1 MDQAMPLVSDIS
13 GCAGRQTETPHT
25 RPRLLFV
32 TTRFMF
38 PVVGGDLLRPF
49 HICQELSKRFD
60 ITLVS
65 LCANKAD
72 LTADY
77 DRSVFAEVHRF
88 YLPRWKS
95 LLQVVAG
102 LFRKRPLQVSYYAH
116 AEASR
121 FLRTVWRQYDH
132 GISHLIR
139 GAALVG
145 EVDERWLLEMTDSFA
160 LSYLRISRNQLR
172 LNPLRWLYNEERRRL
187 EYYEREMVRR
197 YRAVVVISSAD
208 ANHVGRSQHLHVVPN
223 GVDLMRL
230 GADDHLKLESRGRTI
245 LFIGKMDYSPNF
257 EACRYFIREILP
269 ALPKEITFKIVGK
282 SSDRAL
288 RRLTRGNPRV
298 SATGYVESIA
308 SAAEGVFCGVAPIRS
323 GAGLPNK
330 VLEYMALGL
339 PTVASEMAN
348 MGMGTVHGHHLLVAT
363 SRSEWVQYVMQ
374 LYREPML
381 RHKYSANGWRYVSRH
396 HSWGVIGQRYTDL
409 IKREVNCG

>member
-1 MDQAMPLVSDIS
+1 MGGNIGAQSAELE
-13 GCAGRQTETPHT
+13 Q

-65 LCANKAD
+65 LCANKAE
-72 LTADY
+72 LTAEY
-77 DRSVFAEVHRF
+77 DSSVFVEVHRF

-95 LLQVVAG
+95 LMQVMAG
-102 LFRKRPLQVSYYAH
+102 LFSRRPLQLSYYAH

-121 FLRTVWRQYDH
+121 FLRHVWRQYDY

-139 GAALVG
+139 GAALIG
-145 EVDERWLLEMTDSFA
+145 EIDQRWILEMTDSFA
-160 LSYLRISRNQLR
+160 LSYLRISRSKR
-172 LNPLRWLYNEERRRL
+172 RFDPLRWLYKEEYRRL
-187 EYYEREMVRR
+187 EIYERNIARH
-197 YRAVVVISSAD
+197 YRAAVLISSAD
-208 ANHVGRSQHLHVVPN
+208 ANHVERTQNLHVLPN

-230 GADDHLKLESRGRTI
+230 GANDHLKLESRGRSI
-245 LFIGKMDYSPNF
+245 LFIGKMDYAPNF

-269 ALPKEITFKIVGK
+269 SLPKEITFRIVGK
-282 SSDRAL
+282 SSPSVV
-288 RRLTRGNPRV
+288 RRLIGNNPRV
-298 SATGYVESIA
+298 TATGYVESIA
-308 SAAEGVFCGVAPIRS
+308 EASREVFCGVAPIRS

-348 MGMGTVHGHHLLVAT
+348 SGIGTVHGQHLLVAST
-363 SRSEWVQYVMQ
+363 RSEWVQFILQ
-374 LYREPML
+374 LYRDPML
-381 RHKYSANGWRYVSRH
+381 RHKYSWNGWRYVSRH
-396 HSWGVIGQRYTDL
+396 HSWEVIGARYAAL
-409 IKREVNCG
+409 LVNPAA